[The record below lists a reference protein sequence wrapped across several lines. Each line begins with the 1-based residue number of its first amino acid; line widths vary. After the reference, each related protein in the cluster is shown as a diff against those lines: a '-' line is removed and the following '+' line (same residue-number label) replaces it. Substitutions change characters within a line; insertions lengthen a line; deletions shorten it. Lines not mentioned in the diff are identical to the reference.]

1 MKMAQSP
8 PGYLVF
14 RLSDDRWGLVGEANR
29 RPGRT
34 AKAAR
39 RDAIVAVIG
48 REPDPAERYAAVLRS
63 EWRIGTE
70 Y

>member
-1 MKMAQSP
+1 MPPSR
-8 PGYLVF
+8 PGYFVF
-14 RLSDDRWGLVGEANR
+14 REAAHGGWELLGEANR

-34 AKAAR
+34 ARAAR
-39 RDAIVAVIG
+39 RDAIVDVVG
-48 REPDPAERYAAVLRS
+48 REPEPEERYAVVLRS

>member
-1 MKMAQSP
+1 MPQSS
-8 PGYLVF
+8 PGYFVF
-14 RLSDDRWGLVGEANR
+14 RLSDGRWEMAGEANR

-39 RDAIVAVIG
+39 REAIVQVIG
-48 REPDPAERYAAVLRS
+48 REPDPAERFAVVLRS

>member
-1 MKMAQSP
+1 MRQSP
-8 PGYLVF
+8 PGYVVL
-14 RLSDDRWGLVGEANR
+14 RLSDGRWEMVGEANR

-39 RDAIVAVIG
+39 RDAIVDVIG
-48 REPDPAERYAAVLRS
+48 RDPDPAERFAVVLRS

>member
-1 MKMAQSP
+1 MPQSR
-8 PGYLVF
+8 PGYFVF
-14 RLSDDRWGLVGEANR
+14 RQAADGGWELLGEANR

-39 RDAIVAVIG
+39 REAIVEVIG
-48 REPDPAERYAAVLRS
+48 REPDPAERFAVVLRS